1 MNIVIIGGSFAGIS
15 CAMETR
21 KLHPKANIYILEKQS
36 TIGFIPSGL
45 NLTLNEEIEDIT
57 QAYFVTESD
66 VRRANIKLHLDSE
79 VTAIKADE
87 QKITYYDH
95 VNQEHK
101 IMAYDKLVLAMGS
114 RQESSILHDWSHPQL
129 VTTKELQNAANG
141 YAKIDKAQHI
151 AVIGGGQIGI
161 EVTEALVNA
170 NKQVTLIEAETSL
183 LSRYFDQDVVDSVQE
198 AIEIVGV
205 DVLLDEKVMD
215 ISGKSLKVTTTKRTL
230 NPDLVILGVNLSPQS
245 HLVADLLPLNEDGT
259 IVVNDYLE
267 TAITNIYAVGDLVQT
282 PTFEEAQAFIAL
294 VNNAVRS
301 GQIVAFNLFEPR
313 VKHQQ
318 SLRLIGSRV
327 FSQYITSVG
336 QTEIEASQHYEVSTV
351 NVETPY
357 SITISDPVKLKLIT
371 DSKTGKILGAQI
383 RSEQD
388 ILSMADTIAI
398 AISNNLT
405 DQELAFQ
412 DRLYYARF
420 TSTQPIIYLA
430 ALRSFENRLR
440 NTK

>member
-1 MNIVIIGGSFAGIS
+1 M
-15 CAMETR
+15 
-21 KLHPKANIYILEKQS
+21 
-36 TIGFIPSGL
+36 
-45 NLTLNEEIEDIT
+45 
-57 QAYFVTESD
+57 
-66 VRRANIKLHLDSE
+66 
-79 VTAIKADE
+79 
-87 QKITYYDH
+87 
-95 VNQEHK
+95 
-101 IMAYDKLVLAMGS
+101 
-114 RQESSILHDWSHPQL
+114 QL
-129 VTTKELQNAANG
+129 NG

-205 DVLLDEKVMD
+205 DILLDEKVMD

-282 PTFEEAQAFIAL
+282 PTFEEEQAFIAL

-301 GQIVAFNLFEPR
+301 GQIAAFNLFEPR

-336 QTEIEASQHYEVSTV
+336 QTETKRPF
-351 NVETPY
+351 T
-357 SITISDPVKLKLIT
+357 
-371 DSKTGKILGAQI
+371 
-383 RSEQD
+383 
-388 ILSMADTIAI
+388 
-398 AISNNLT
+398 
-405 DQELAFQ
+405 
-412 DRLYYARF
+412 AR
-420 TSTQPIIYLA
+420 I
-430 ALRSFENRLR
+430 
-440 NTK
+440 